1 MFSETNK
8 QQQMI
13 NNESKQQNNNK
24 EISSYTLIHWSDEA
38 QTLWDKR
45 E

>member
-8 QQQMI
+8 QQQMT
-13 NNESKQQNNNK
+13 NNESKQQK
-24 EISSYTLIHWSDEA
+24 QQQGDTLIHWSDEA
-38 QTLWDKR
+38 KTLWDKR